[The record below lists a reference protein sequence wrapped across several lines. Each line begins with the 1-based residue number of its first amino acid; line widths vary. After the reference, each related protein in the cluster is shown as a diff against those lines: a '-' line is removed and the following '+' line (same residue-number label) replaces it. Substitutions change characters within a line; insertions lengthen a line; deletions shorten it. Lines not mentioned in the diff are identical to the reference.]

1 MMTAAGG
8 DPVNIEDVFHTQVYT
23 GTNANQQVTNGIDL
37 STEGGLLWFKS
48 RSNSDSHRLIDTERG
63 LTKSLSSH
71 LGAQE
76 TNYNASYPW
85 LTSFNTDG
93 FTIGNQND
101 TNYNGYEYVGWTF
114 RKAPKFFDIVTYTGN
129 GTAGRTIS
137 HNLGTTVGSVWVK
150 RRDSSAYWMIYHK
163 GIHSSNP
170 EYYHLALNETFSF
183 NDLGQSQSN
192 PSNMWNQTAPTSTQI
207 TLGSD
212 TNVNE
217 NNATYVAY
225 VFAHNN
231 NDGKF
236 GVNADQD
243 IIKCGSYTG
252 NGSNTGPV
260 INLGFE
266 PQWLMIKGATIAKEW
281 RIHDVMRG
289 MPVGGSGAFLEANS
303 SNAEGTDSGPVAL
316 LPNGFQLTQGGSET
330 NNNNDTYIYMAIRR
344 GPMAIPENASDV
356 FAVDAVN
363 TSATPNYVSGFP
375 VDFLIEKSTGG
386 SNTRFH
392 DRLRGQNQ
400 LYADN
405 DWAEGTGRGSE
416 EWDHMT
422 GVKFVNSSSYYCWMW
437 KRAPHFMDTVLYDG
451 DGSNTS
457 TNTKPH
463 SLGVKPEM
471 IIIKCRSNSAN
482 WMVWHKDMNYNS
494 GESYTNKAYM
504 NLNTSSP
511 ATLSSNYWS
520 YGGNPQMT
528 DTVFSVGSTYD
539 EVNNT
544 SRTYCAW
551 LFASLAGISKVG
563 SYTGNGGYQV
573 INCGFSNGARF
584 VLIKRTDAS
593 GDWVV
598 YDTSRG
604 ITQSTDPHIDLN
616 NQNAETTGNK
626 NYIYPSSSGFGIQDL
641 SGGTNNPNINVSNAT
656 YVFYAIA

>member
-231 NDGKF
+231 NDGGF
-236 GVNADQD
+236 GPDEDKDV
-243 IIKCGSYTG
+243 IKCGTYTG
-252 NGSNTGPV
+252 DGGAGTTEV
-260 INLGFE
+260 NLGFE
-266 PQWLMIKGATIAKEW
+266 PQWILVKASSAADNWFVI
-281 RIHDVMRG
+281 DNMRG
-289 MPVGGSGAFLEANS
+289 WATHNNQSNDAYLYPNN
-303 SNAEGTDSGPVAL
+303 SNAESTG
-316 LPNGFQLTQGGSET
+316 GFLDITSTGFKTTLYSNVNV
-330 NNNNDTYIYMAIRR
+330 NNREYIYIAIRR
-344 GPMAIPENASDV
+344 GPMATPENASDV

-375 VDFLIEKSTGG
+375 VDFLIERSVDG
-386 SNTRFH
+386 SNTRFY

-400 LYADN
+400 LYTDN
-405 DWAEGTGRGSE
+405 NWAEGTGRGSE

-422 GVKFVNSSSYYCWMW
+422 GVKFVNSSNYYCWMW
-437 KRAPHFMDTVLYDG
+437 KRAPGFFDVVTWEGASGTLNSVKH
-451 DGSNTS
+451 N
-457 TNTKPH
+457 
-463 SLGVKPEM
+463 LGVKPDLV
-471 IIIKCRSNSAN
+471 ILKYRGATDS
-482 WMVWHKDMNYNS
+482 WYVYNS
-494 GESYTNKAYM
+494 ETTGYL
-504 NLNTSSP
+504 NLDTSG
-511 ATLSSNYWS
+511 AT
-520 YGGNPQMT
+520 
-528 DTVFSVGSTYD
+528 VGSTDYMASTTATD
-539 EVNNT
+539 LNVTGLVSNPANKPIA
-544 SRTYCAW
+544 Y
-551 LFASLAGISKVG
+551 LFATLNGISKVG
-563 SYTGNGGYQV
+563 TYTGNGGSGTTGNTQN
-573 INCGFSNGARF
+573 IDCGFSNGAKF
-584 VLIKRTDAS
+584 VMIKPLNANDSWLIF
-593 GDWVV
+593 
-598 YDTSRG
+598 DTERG
-604 ITQSTDPHIDLN
+604 ITSGGSDPFFPLNETDQQIGGDNINP
-616 NQNAETTGNK
+616 
-626 NYIYPSSSGFGIQDL
+626 YSSGFTVVQHGNA
-641 SGGTNNPNINVSNAT
+641 STNLTGREYI
-656 YVFYAIA
+656 FYAVAV

>member
-1 MMTAAGG
+1 MSNVKKLMMTAAGG
-8 DPVNIEDVFHTQVYT
+8 DPVNVENVFSTFLYEGADAAKTIV
-23 GTNANQQVTNGIDL
+23 NNIDL
-37 STEGGLLWFKS
+37 TEGGLVWGKS
-48 RSNSDSHRLIDTERG
+48 RSAAQDPRIYDTEG
-63 LTKSLSSH
+63 NSLYP
-71 LGAQE
+71 
-76 TNYNASYPW
+76 NYNYAGGSSSGLFTANNNGFDLSASSGLVGGSVYGGP
-85 LTSFNTDG
+85 D
-93 FTIGNQND
+93 
-101 TNYNGYEYVGWTF
+101 YVSWTF
-114 RKAPKFFDIVTYTGN
+114 RKAKKFFDVVTYTGN

-137 HNLGTTVGSVWVK
+137 HNLGSVPGMIMVKNVSATGTEWRVWHRSLTSDAYTLLLNATNGEINSGNGS
-150 RRDSSAYWMIYHK
+150 
-163 GIHSSNP
+163 
-170 EYYHLALNETFSF
+170 
-183 NDLGQSQSN
+183 
-192 PSNMWNQTAPTSTQI
+192 WNSTAPTSSVFTV
-207 TLGSD
+207 GADFDVNKNND
-212 TNVNE
+212 TH
-217 NNATYVAY
+217 VAY

-231 NDGKF
+231 NDGNF
-236 GVNADQD
+236 GPDQDKD
-243 IIKCGSYTG
+243 IIKCGDFTSSG
-252 NGSNTGPV
+252 NAADIT
-260 INLGFE
+260 LGFE
-266 PQWLMIKGATIAKEW
+266 PQFLLIKQTDSSSQWFLVDA
-281 RIHDVMRG
+281 MRG
-289 MPVGGSGAFLEANS
+289 LKVNGVNGTYLAAQ
-303 SNAEGTDSGPVAL
+303 SNAAESSDYDIFDPHPRGFNV
-316 LPNGFQLTQGGSET
+316 NGI
-330 NNNNDTYIYMAIRR
+330 NNGHHIYMAIRR

-386 SNTRFH
+386 SNTRFY
-392 DRLRGQNQ
+392 DRIRGQNQ

-405 DWAEGTGRGSE
+405 DWSEGTGRGSE

-437 KRAPHFMDTVLYDG
+437 KRAPHFMDTVVYSG
-451 DGSNTS
+451 DGGNTS

-563 SYTGNGGYQV
+563 SYTGNGGSGTTGNTQN
-573 INCGFSNGARF
+573 IDCGFSNGAKF
-584 VLIKRTDAS
+584 VMIKPINANDSWLIF
-593 GDWVV
+593 
-598 YDTSRG
+598 DTERG
-604 ITQSTDPHIDLN
+604 ITSGGSDPYLPLNATDQQIGGDNINP
-616 NQNAETTGNK
+616 
-626 NYIYPSSSGFGIQDL
+626 YSSGFTVVQHGNA
-641 SGGTNNPNINVSNAT
+641 STNLTGREYI
-656 YVFYAIA
+656 FYAVAV